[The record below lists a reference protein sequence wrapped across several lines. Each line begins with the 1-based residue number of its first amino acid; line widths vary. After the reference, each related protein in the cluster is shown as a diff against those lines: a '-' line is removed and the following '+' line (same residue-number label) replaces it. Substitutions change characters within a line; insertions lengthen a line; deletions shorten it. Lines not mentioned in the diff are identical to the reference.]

1 MRSKYTDFINKQQR
15 DMYARKIE
23 EMQQNFAILYEKLL
37 IYTLHNVY
45 GYGTKRIKALIDEI
59 CSGVD
64 EMHSNP
70 VFWDKVDADV
80 IDNLGFDY
88 PRCDCEYM
96 EKVFYNPPEIS
107 AADKRLAVAEMQR
120 MREFLQREVNGDELE

>member
-1 MRSKYTDFINKQQR
+1 MKSKYTDFINKQQR

-23 EMQQNFAILYEKLL
+23 EMQQSFAILYEKLL
-37 IYTLHNVY
+37 IYKLHTVY

-70 VFWDKVDADV
+70 VFWDKVDAD
-80 IDNLGFDY
+80 
-88 PRCDCEYM
+88 
-96 EKVFYNPPEIS
+96 EKAFYRPPEIP
-107 AADKRLAVAEMQR
+107 AEEKRKVFSEMQR
-120 MREFLQREVNGDELE
+120 MREFLQKEVT

>member
-1 MRSKYTDFINKQQR
+1 MKAHYTDFINKQQR

-23 EMQQNFAILYEKLL
+23 EMQQSFAILYEKLL
-37 IYTLHNVY
+37 IYKLHTVY

-88 PRCDCEYM
+88 PRCDCEIM
-96 EKVFYNPPEIS
+96 EKTFYKPPEIS
-107 AADKRLAVAEMQR
+107 AEEKRKVFSEMQR
-120 MREFLQREVNGDELE
+120 MREFLQKEVNGDEL

>member
-1 MRSKYTDFINKQQR
+1 MKAHYTDFINKQQR

-23 EMQQNFAILYEKLL
+23 EMQQSFAILYEKLL

-45 GYGTKRIKALIDEI
+45 GYGTKRIKALIDEVAN
-59 CSGVD
+59 GVD

-88 PRCDCEYM
+88 PRCDCEIM
-96 EKVFYNPPEIS
+96 EKTFYKTPEIP
-107 AADKRLAVAEMQR
+107 AEEKRLAVAEMQR
-120 MREFLQREVNGDELE
+120 MREFLQREVNDDD

>member
-1 MRSKYTDFINKQQR
+1 MKSHYTDFVNKQQR

-23 EMQQNFAILYEKLL
+23 EMQQSFAILYEKLL

-45 GYGTKRIKALIDEI
+45 GYGIKRIQRLVEELS
-59 CSGVD
+59 SGVD
-64 EMHSNP
+64 EMHNNP

-88 PRCDCEYM
+88 PRCDCEIM
-96 EKVFYNPPEIS
+96 EKTFYKPPETP
-107 AADKRLAVAEMQR
+107 AEEKRKVFSEMQR
-120 MREFLQREVNGDELE
+120 MREFLQKEEMK

>member
-1 MRSKYTDFINKQQR
+1 MKAHYTEFINKQQR

-23 EMQQNFAILYEKLL
+23 EMQQSFAILYEKLL

-45 GYGTKRIKALIDEI
+45 GYGIKRIQRLVEELNN
-59 CSGVD
+59 GVD

-70 VFWDKVDADV
+70 VFWGRIDKDV

-88 PRCDCEYM
+88 PRCDCEIM
-96 EKVFYNPPEIS
+96 EKTFYRPPEIP
-107 AADKRLAVAEMQR
+107 AEEKRKVFSEMQR
-120 MREFLQREVNGDELE
+120 MREFLQKEVNGDD

>member
-1 MRSKYTDFINKQQR
+1 MKSHYTAFVNKQQR
-15 DMYARKIE
+15 DMYARKVD
-23 EMQQNFAILYEKLL
+23 EMQQSFAILYEKLL

-45 GYGTKRIKALIDEI
+45 GYGIKQIQRLVEELNN
-59 CSGVD
+59 GVD

-70 VFWDKVDADV
+70 IFWDKVDADV

-88 PRCDCEYM
+88 PRCDYEHM

-120 MREFLQREVNGDELE
+120 MREFLQGEESREG

>member
-1 MRSKYTDFINKQQR
+1 MKAHYTEFINKQQR

-23 EMQQNFAILYEKLL
+23 EMQHGFAILYEKLL
-37 IYTLHNVY
+37 IYKLHTVY
-45 GYGTKRIKALIDEI
+45 GYGTKRIKALIDEVAN
-59 CSGVD
+59 GVD

-88 PRCDCEYM
+88 PRCDCEIM
-96 EKVFYNPPEIS
+96 EKTFYKPPEIP
-107 AADKRLAVAEMQR
+107 AEEKRKVFSEMQR
-120 MREFLQREVNGDELE
+120 MREFLQREVNGDEL